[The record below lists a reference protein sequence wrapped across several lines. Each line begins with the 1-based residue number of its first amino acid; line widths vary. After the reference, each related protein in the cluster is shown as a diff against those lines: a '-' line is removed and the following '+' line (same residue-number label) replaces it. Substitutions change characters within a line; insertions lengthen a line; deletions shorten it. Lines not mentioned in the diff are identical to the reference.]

1 MVLVLLVGISLTG
14 PWNALNFRKFRPLDA
29 ETLVARQK
37 KLSPMQRH
45 QVDSSSKTLFCCF
58 LSDTLL
64 HLCFVSA
71 DNSTFCESYG
81 IVECTHT
88 LFAWY
93 TVLQSH
99 RRSDPFNC
107 AIIMSDHV
115 TLGTRCILYFADRFL
130 LILCCLPKFGP
141 PMLQFI
147 TQIILETLEAVIK

>member
-1 MVLVLLVGISLTG
+1 MVLVLLVGIPLTG

-37 KLSPMQRH
+37 KFSPMQRH

-71 DNSTFCESYG
+71 DDSTFCESYG

-115 TLGTRCILYFADRFL
+115 TLGTRCIHIYIYIYTLYVSCIL
-130 LILCCLPKFGP
+130 LTDFC
-141 PMLQFI
+141 
-147 TQIILETLEAVIK
+147 